1 MVDKPT
7 PTPGSGMEIPGQG
20 TPPAGQPPAPQ
31 PQAGE
36 GKEFLTREEFE
47 AALQQIDRRWQQSAT
62 NLGRK
67 QADFVQK
74 VQGDLGALKQTLDIM
89 KASGVQVTPEQEQ
102 AMRNQVIA
110 RAYETPQG
118 TPGAPAAQP
127 QPEYVPGEEDFEE
140 PPDPVTVQAWTMMEQ
155 MGVYINED
163 DPEVSLLDQSNEQAF
178 IASVKPAIE
187 AKIKRLAGV
196 APGLAQTPHAPTN
209 LGGSGAPTNEYYG
222 HVVDPDTIW
231 KNMPK

>member
-1 MVDKPT
+1 M
-7 PTPGSGMEIPGQG
+7 
-20 TPPAGQPPAPQ
+20 
-31 PQAGE
+31 
-36 GKEFLTREEFE
+36 
-47 AALQQIDRRWQQSAT
+47 
-62 NLGRK
+62 
-67 QADFVQK
+67 QK

-140 PPDPVTVQAWTMMEQ
+140 PPDPVTIQAWTMMEQ

-163 DPEVSLLDQSNEQAF
+163 DPEVSLLDQTGEQAF

-187 AKIKRLAGV
+187 AKIKRLAGI
-196 APGLAQTPHAPTN
+196 APGPTQPQPHAPTN
-209 LGGSGAPTNEYYG
+209 LGGSGAPTNDYYG
-222 HVVDPDTIW
+222 KLHTPDEIW
-231 KNMPK
+231 KGLQSS